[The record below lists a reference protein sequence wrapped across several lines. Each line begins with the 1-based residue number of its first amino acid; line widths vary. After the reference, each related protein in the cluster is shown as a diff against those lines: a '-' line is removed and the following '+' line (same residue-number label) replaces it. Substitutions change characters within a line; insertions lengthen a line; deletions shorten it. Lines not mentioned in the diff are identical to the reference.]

1 MKKLSNDKALMA
13 TAVSIIKAVKPL
25 PKKAVPQ
32 SLVDVRYRSQTMQIT
47 FAHFAAL
54 IEADLIKPASMQR
67 QHQWRADTNKA
78 DYLNVFELPQV
89 HITLAYIDGGFE
101 MMDGNTRVFK
111 WLKKSPAEVP
121 SHVTLTILTPSDRPE
136 LKKCFNCYDSAKA
149 KKNKRHMLVGALR
162 DAGVDI
168 ENDIL
173 SDLVKSGGFVTALY
187 VLTGCRTEEQI
198 FRSVKQYKEELL
210 ILDRLAMAE
219 KDIEVPI
226 QAVVLRLLKEGIA
239 DFLLVEEFAR
249 SFQLFK
255 KGFTTT
261 LLPCIKA
268 MSADVDAT
276 YFDYLEHGGKR
287 GQTAASVQKATTFF
301 SLFRN
306 SFCQEHV
313 VRNTPLKRYAM
324 AYLRKTSNA

>member
-121 SHVTLTILTPSDRPE
+121 SHVTLTILTPADRPE

-162 DAGVDI
+162 EAGVDI
-168 ENDIL
+168 ENDIR
-173 SDLVKSGGFVTALY
+173 SDLVKSGSFVTALFI
-187 VLTGCRTEEQI
+187 LTGCRTEEQI
-198 FRSVKQYKEELL
+198 FHGVKRYKSELL
-210 ILDRLAMAE
+210 ELDKLGMAE
-219 KDIEVPI
+219 KDIEVPV

-239 DFLLVEEFAR
+239 DPKLVEDFVQER
-249 SFQLFK
+249 SYWYAHALF
-255 KGFTTT
+255 
-261 LLPCIKA
+261 
-268 MSADVDAT
+268 
-276 YFDYLEHGGKR
+276 
-287 GQTAASVQKATTFF
+287 
-301 SLFRN
+301 
-306 SFCQEHV
+306 
-313 VRNTPLKRYAM
+313 
-324 AYLRKTSNA
+324 